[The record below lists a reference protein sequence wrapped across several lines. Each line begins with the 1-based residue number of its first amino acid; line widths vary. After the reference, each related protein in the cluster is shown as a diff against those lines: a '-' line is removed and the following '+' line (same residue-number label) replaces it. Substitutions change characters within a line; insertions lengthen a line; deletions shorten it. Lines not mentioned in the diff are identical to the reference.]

1 MILYNTKFV
10 HRVVE
15 YPFDDFMPNMITT
28 QDNHSDRRNGHLNRP
43 EMAIKCHLRTVFLD
57 LGSDNGSERIV
68 EKEKLINIELIQSFE
83 DLRNKNKS
91 LSTAIDGLSQEKKKQ
106 DKQLNELQQY
116 LANERITNKQLENRF
131 DKSQQELNKLKYDV
145 SEQRCMNQQLIQK
158 QNDLVDQMKKQEKEL
173 NALHDH
179 VNDLIFHLEGAEKLQ
194 LEATSGE
201 FATSQIVITYKP
213 KQAHRRK

>member
-1 MILYNTKFV
+1 
-10 HRVVE
+10 
-15 YPFDDFMPNMITT
+15 
-28 QDNHSDRRNGHLNRP
+28 
-43 EMAIKCHLRTVFLD
+43 MAIKCHLRTVLLD

-179 VNDLIFHLEGAEKLQ
+179 VNDLIFHLVVRSKFTPPVTRKCLEGAEKLQ

>member
-1 MILYNTKFV
+1 
-10 HRVVE
+10 
-15 YPFDDFMPNMITT
+15 
-28 QDNHSDRRNGHLNRP
+28 
-43 EMAIKCHLRTVFLD
+43 MAIKC
-57 LGSDNGSERIV
+57 
-68 EKEKLINIELIQSFE
+68 
-83 DLRNKNKS
+83 KS